1 MDCFY
6 KLYVKTDLVT
16 LHYVIFIEP
25 FDVLPTKAISFDAG
39 QFKTNYIN
47 KVFELKNN
55 DPFLLLE
62 KHFFA
67 VVVQKKYEAEF
78 EDLPQE
84 IVQYFS

>member
-6 KLYVKTDLVT
+6 KSCVKTDLVT

-47 KVFELKNN
+47 KVFKSKNN
-55 DPFLLLE
+55 DNFLLLE
-62 KHFFA
+62 EHFFTT
-67 VVVQKKYEAEF
+67 
-78 EDLPQE
+78 
-84 IVQYFS
+84 IVE